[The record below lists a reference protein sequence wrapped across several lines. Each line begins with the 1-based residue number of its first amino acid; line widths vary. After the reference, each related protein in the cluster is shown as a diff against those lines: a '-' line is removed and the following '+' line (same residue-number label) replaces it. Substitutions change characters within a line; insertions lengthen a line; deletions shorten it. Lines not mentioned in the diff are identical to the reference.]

1 MSVYGELDIKAEHSR
16 QFAFKSKRKHV
27 VSSVFCCALGQP
39 SPSPPPTRKHIN
51 VYKNLKCL

>member
-1 MSVYGELDIKAEHSR
+1 MSVYDELDIKAEHSR

-39 SPSPPPTRKHIN
+39 SPSPPPRENILTSIKT
-51 VYKNLKCL
+51 